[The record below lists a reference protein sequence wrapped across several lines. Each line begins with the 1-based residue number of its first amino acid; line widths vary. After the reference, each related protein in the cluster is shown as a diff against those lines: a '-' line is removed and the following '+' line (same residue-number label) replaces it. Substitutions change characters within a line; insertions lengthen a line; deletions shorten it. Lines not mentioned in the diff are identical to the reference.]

1 MYGNLKKSEFWLLV
15 ACAYACMLGQ
25 GFIDNTRSVTYPLMK
40 EDLHLSY
47 TQFGGLQSM
56 AQFSYLF
63 WSLSVALTLQKLGFK
78 MVIVF
83 SFLMS
88 IAGCVLTS
96 FSTNFLTLFAY
107 QFLACAGMGA
117 LDDCPHALSSILF
130 KKNTGILMLLLHS
143 CYGIGAVFG
152 PLFAAFVQKEFPKY
166 SFRGISL
173 GMSIPLAITCLFIVF
188 VPFAI
193 KKPQKEE
200 EASQRKGHSAWSA
213 LVSPMVWFQS
223 LILVLMTTGERA
235 TSAWGGLYLKDVL
248 HLDPAKEGAWF
259 NSCFY
264 AAFTTARLVGGLL
277 VDWIGPFATEYI
289 VMTLAM
295 VIFAVGLSIGK
306 AGVYV
311 LPFAGCAVA
320 FFWPTFIVIC
330 MRYWKEDAAVPV
342 SCILPIQS
350 SMGIPIQL
358 FLGWLNDRF
367 GHGTAYWSTV
377 PTIGIALALLV
388 VFHFILLRKE
398 KLEKKDMEQ
407 GLLEKQNMEQGLLDP
422 AATADASAATASE
435 IAK

>member
-1 MYGNLKKSEFWLLV
+1 MYGDLKKCEFWLLV
-15 ACAYACMLGQ
+15 ICAYSCMLGQ

-40 EDLHLSY
+40 TDLHLSY
-47 TQFGGLQSM
+47 TEFGGLQSM

-63 WSLSVALTLQKLGFK
+63 WSLAVAMSLQKLGFK
-78 MVIVF
+78 LVIVL

-88 IAGCVLTS
+88 ISGCILTA
-96 FSTNFLTLFAY
+96 FSNNYVTVFMY

-130 KKNTGILMLLLHS
+130 KKNTGLLMLLLHS
-143 CYGIGAVFG
+143 CYGLGAVFG
-152 PLFAAFVQKEFPKY
+152 PIFAAFVKSKLPKY
-166 SFRGISL
+166 SFRGISFL
-173 GMSIPLAITCLFIVF
+173 MSVPLSILCLFILF

-200 EASQRKGHSAWSA
+200 MVKEKKGHTVWSA
-213 LVSPMVWFQS
+213 LVSPMVWLQA

-235 TSAWGGLYLKDVL
+235 TSAWGGLYLEDVL

-264 AAFTTARLVGGLL
+264 IAFTTARLVGGLL
-277 VDWIGPFATEYI
+277 VDWLGPFCMEYI
-289 VMTLAM
+289 VLTLSM

-311 LPFAGCAVA
+311 LPFAGCTVA

-330 MRYWKEDAAVPV
+330 MRYWKEDAAVPI
-342 SCILPIQS
+342 SCILPMQAS
-350 SMGIPIQL
+350 LGIPIQL
-358 FLGWLNDRF
+358 FLGWLNDRY

-377 PTIGIALALLV
+377 PTIGIALVLLII
-388 VFHFILLRKE
+388 FHFILLRKE
-398 KLEKKDMEQ
+398 KRESSEAEK
-407 GLLEKQNMEQGLLDP
+407 GLLESS
-422 AATADASAATASE
+422 ATVDVSAAVPSGE
-435 IAK
+435 KL

>member
-173 GMSIPLAITCLFIVF
+173 GMSIPLAIMCLF

-311 LPFAGCAVA
+311 LPFAGCTVA

-388 VFHFILLRKE
+388 VFHFILL